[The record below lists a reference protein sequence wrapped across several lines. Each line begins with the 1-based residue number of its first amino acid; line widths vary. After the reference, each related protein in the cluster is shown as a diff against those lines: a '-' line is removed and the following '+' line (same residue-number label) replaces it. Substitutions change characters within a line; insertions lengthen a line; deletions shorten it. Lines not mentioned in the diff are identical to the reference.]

1 MEAPVIIREFSPIR
15 GLRLFTS
22 IPEGMRIVRIDGDRP
37 GSIYTK
43 GMYVLIDPS
52 RTDLVEGIDVALVAT
67 GGPLDGFEPIAVV
80 VELCRAFSGWCTA
93 PGGGGHSQVIGA
105 GKPLR
110 MVDGPQNPEGLQR
123 RIIGAVVGYLGESW
137 GEPIRDLW
145 PLNRGLPWREDAYE
159 RDDLPSTYVCQCE
172 GVCLV
177 PVYQDGARLL
187 FDATALIE
195 PGDYVCLWLKPRFYH
210 EGIKYQCMVK
220 RLVTPLPIGPF
231 PLPDEMPAP
240 PVILVEM
247 LNPARTFVVPL
258 NRLEAIHK
266 CQGEYEGRH
275 FKRTHQQ
282 MRGYPEAERTAA
294 GGGN

>member
-22 IPEGMRIVRIDGDRP
+22 IPEGMRVVRIDRDRP
-37 GSIYTK
+37 GSIYSK
-43 GMYVLIDPS
+43 GMYVVIDPS
-52 RTDLVEGIDVALVAT
+52 RTDLVEGIDVALLTT

-80 VELCRAFSGWCTA
+80 VELCRAFGGWCTA
-93 PGGGGHSQVIGA
+93 PGGGGHSQVMGG

-145 PLNRGLPWREDAYE
+145 PED
-159 RDDLPSTYVCQCE
+159 RDQPVKADAFDGGDLPSRYIMKCDGDCLAPVFQS
-172 GVCLV
+172 GV
-177 PVYQDGARLL
+177 RLQ
-187 FDATALIE
+187 FNATEAIR
-195 PGDYVCLWLKPRFYH
+195 PGDYVGLWLKPIHTYKRLNH
-210 EGIKYQCMVK
+210 QAMVK

-231 PLPDEMPAP
+231 PLPDSVAAP

-258 NRLEAIHK
+258 NRVMAIHK
-266 CQGEYEGRH
+266 CEGEATTPIWKPSRAE
-275 FKRTHQQ
+275 
-282 MRGYPEAERTAA
+282 MRAMVADERAAA
-294 GGGN
+294 GWTK

>member
-1 MEAPVIIREFSPIR
+1 
-15 GLRLFTS
+15 
-22 IPEGMRIVRIDGDRP
+22 DRP

-43 GMYVLIDPS
+43 GMYVVIDPS
-52 RTDLVEGIDVALVAT
+52 RTDLVEGIDVALVTT

-80 VELCRAFSGWCTA
+80 VELCRAFGGWCTA
-93 PGGGGHSQVIGA
+93 PGGGGHSQVMGP

-145 PLNRGLPWREDAYE
+145 PLNRDLPWREGAYE

-187 FDATALIE
+187 FDATARIE
-195 PGDYVCLWLKPRFYH
+195 PGDSVCLWLKPRFYH
-210 EGIKYQCMVK
+210 EGIKNQCMVK
-220 RLVTPLPIGPF
+220 RLVTPLP
-231 PLPDEMPAP
+231 
-240 PVILVEM
+240 
-247 LNPARTFVVPL
+247 
-258 NRLEAIHK
+258 
-266 CQGEYEGRH
+266 
-275 FKRTHQQ
+275 
-282 MRGYPEAERTAA
+282 
-294 GGGN
+294 